1 MSLCSRMLLIV
12 LFLAAS
18 EATDNYFHTSYNN
31 KENLYKNTTN
41 FENQKFKSSKTVHY
55 NYSLD
60 GSETGSGKSNFLFP
74 NNEENNINSLYLIPI
89 QWVTQPGLLVF
100 IFKEYPT
107 MSWEHHFFKTSWIL
121 LDSRQYL
128 GMIPTLPTS

>member
-18 EATDNYFHTSYNN
+18 KATDNYFHSSYNN

-41 FENQKFKSSKTVHY
+41 FENQKFKSSKTVNY

-60 GSETGSGKSNFLFP
+60 GSETGSGRSNFRFP
-74 NNEENNINSLYLIPI
+74 NNEENNINSLY
-89 QWVTQPGLLVF
+89 
-100 IFKEYPT
+100 
-107 MSWEHHFFKTSWIL
+107 
-121 LDSRQYL
+121 
-128 GMIPTLPTS
+128 